1 LGNPENR
8 PEPEQNGR
16 EQQFAELYAAH
27 FRPLVTFCRRQAG
40 PNGDAEALAQEAFLR
55 AWASW
60 DRYAPARPF
69 WPWVSTIARRLCID
83 QARRQRRA
91 AAHPTPPVDD
101 IPPSEPDEAVIAL
114 DEYAWARAALA
125 ALRPSQQRVLHLRE
139 VDGWSYD
146 DIATHEG
153 VSVESVRG
161 ALKRSRQALRA
172 AYTRLSDWNPVV
184 IVVVAVRGL
193 TRRVSQRA
201 QRTHMAVVVSGMG
214 DRTANAIA
222 VAVVVGLGATG
233 GGGLS
238 ARPPL
243 PVAAATAPS
252 PTGERA
258 AAAPVTSAPTTVGT
272 AGAASPSAGTV
283 ASRAAAKPSPPTP
296 PDNGLRLPG
305 QGGETPEGSGF
316 VSFTPSPNY
325 ANDHEV
331 YASGVATRGCLLG
344 SCPTLFHSTDGGTTW
359 VRVWSLDFGGGTV
372 MLPPAY
378 PTDHRVFEI
387 DDHALRMATD
397 GGHLF
402 RPLTPLGGHAA
413 MSPGFSSGDRQI
425 LVGAMPGWIWHDGS
439 SLVTPFNLAPEPT
452 SVALSFAYSPS
463 YPSDHKLVVAG
474 TSLLPWSQSLVSR
487 CTGSTCTPATPLA
500 GSVGTPSVLASR
512 SYATSGLAYAWQ
524 LGRFYRSVDGGAS
537 FAAVALPTAGLV
549 ESVAEDGAGALY
561 VALVSAGNGTST
573 GGVFVSHDAG
583 KNWSRIGAGTAL
595 DRGATAVM
603 PLPDGR
609 LLVAPY
615 ASDGGGLLCSGDGG
629 GTFAPRCSV
638 NGNVGLVPQQMRSA
652 LSPAR

>member
-1 LGNPENR
+1 MEGD
-8 PEPEQNGR
+8 GR
-16 EQQFAELYAAH
+16 EAQFAEVYAAH
-27 FRPLVTFCRRQAG
+27 FRPLVTFCRRQLG

-83 QARRQRRA
+83 QARRRRRA

-101 IPPSEPDEAVIAL
+101 IPPLEPDEAVIAL

-125 ALRPSQQRVLHLRE
+125 GLRPHQQRVLHLRE

-146 DIATHEG
+146 RIASHEG

-172 AYTRLSDWNPVV
+172 AYTRLSEWNPVV
-184 IVVVAVRGL
+184 LVVVALRSL
-193 TRRVSQRA
+193 TRRISHRA
-201 QRTHMAVVVSGMG
+201 QRTHMVVAVSGMG
-214 DRTANAIA
+214 DRAANAIA

-233 GGGLS
+233 GGGFS

-252 PTGERA
+252 STGERA
-258 AAAPVTSAPTTVGT
+258 AAPAPLTSAPTAGGDLEHGQR
-272 AGAASPSAGTV
+272 AGAQGAVPPARQT
-283 ASRAAAKPSPPTP
+283 SPPTP
-296 PDNGLRLPG
+296 PDGGLRLPG
-305 QGGETPEGSGF
+305 QGGDTPEGSEF

-331 YASGVATRGCLLG
+331 YASGVATRQCLLG
-344 SCPTLFHSTDGGTTW
+344 SCPTLFHSTDGGMTW
-359 VRVWSLDFGGGTV
+359 VRLWSLDFGGGTV
-372 MLPPAY
+372 LLPPSY
-378 PTDHRVFEI
+378 PADHRVFEI
-387 DDHALRMATD
+387 DAHALRVAAD

-402 RPLTPLGGHAA
+402 RPLTPLGGHAV
-413 MSPGFSSGDRQI
+413 MSPGFSSVDRQI
-425 LVGAMPGWIWHDGS
+425 LVGAMPGWIYHDPT

-452 SVALSFAYSPS
+452 SVALSFAYSPA
-463 YPSDHKLVVAG
+463 YTSDHKLVVGG
-474 TSLLPWSQSLVSR
+474 TGLLPWSQSMVSR
-487 CTGSTCTPATPLA
+487 CAGTICTTATPLA
-500 GSVGTPSVLASR
+500 GSAGTPSLLASR
-512 SYATSGLAYAWQ
+512 TYATSGLTYAWQ
-524 LGRFYRSVDGGAS
+524 LARFYRSVDGGAS
-537 FAAVALPTAGLV
+537 FTPVALPAAGTV
-549 ESVAEDGAGALY
+549 QSVAEDDAGRLY
-561 VALVSAGNGTST
+561 VALLSTGSGGTSS
-573 GGVFVSHDAG
+573 GGVFSSPDAG
-583 KNWSRIGAGTAL
+583 RTWTRIGAGTAL

-615 ASDGGGLLCSGDGG
+615 ASNGGGLLCSDDGG

-638 NGNVGLVPQQMRSA
+638 NGSGGLTVPRMQAA
-652 LSPAR
+652 LSSGR